1 MRNHFLLFLSLVS
14 CTTFV
19 KQPRLFTRETP
30 VVYPRH
36 LVDLQ
41 QGPPATSDQK
51 IVATRLHQA
60 LTSQIVPDSP
70 TTPMQLLKM
79 VVFIDRVRNEMKFSN
94 SIYVTP
100 DEETVFFPLQ
110 FYPNG
115 HVYIHTEDQDPS
127 QRSGTYKVFSRSIG
141 YPDLQVYANL
151 ELKLEKNKAHQ
162 EMQNEIEI
170 LRALEG
176 VVAVPHIED
185 FGFFQGK
192 TAGTPRFSMQMELFT
207 EDISERKKALEDGK
221 QIVKLALEVVHVVRM
236 LHEKAHYIH
245 RDLKPKNFFWKKQGQ
260 KEIVVVADFGLGERD
275 SDTRMGQRLVGTR
288 AYLAPE
294 LSLHHA
300 QAQSA
305 CESFQLCKK
314 ADVFALGVT
323 LLDLIGEERETHL
336 KKIVYGVHGP
346 FLHQGS
352 HVVEMTSRIQDYTR
366 IHKAYY
372 DQGPL
377 EYGVHPQE
385 AVLRSFRQLVWR
397 MMHPDPLMRPDLR
410 MVEDQLNEILEQYNK
425 SVGSV

>member
-19 KQPRLFTRETP
+19 KQPRLFTREAP
-30 VVYPRH
+30 IVYPRH
-36 LVDLQ
+36 LLVLQ
-41 QGPPATSDQK
+41 QGLPVTSDQK
-51 IVATRLHQA
+51 IVAAKLHHV
-60 LTSQIVPDSP
+60 LTSQIVPDSLI
-70 TTPMQLLKM
+70 TTAQLLKM
-79 VVFIDRVRNEMKFSN
+79 VVFIDRVRTEMKFSN

-115 HVYIHTEDQDPS
+115 HVYLHTEAQDPG
-127 QRSGTYKVFSRSIG
+127 QRSGTYKIFSRSIG

-162 EMQNEIEI
+162 EMQKEIII
-170 LRALEG
+170 LRSLEG
-176 VVAVPHIED
+176 IVAVPHIQD

-192 TAGTPRFSMQMELFT
+192 TAGAPRFSMQMELFT
-207 EDISERKKALEDGK
+207 EDISERKQALEDGK
-221 QIVKLALEVVHVVRM
+221 QIVKLAVEVVHVVRM

-245 RDLKPKNFFWKKQGQ
+245 RDLKPKNFFWKKQGDR
-260 KEIVVVADFGLGERD
+260 EIIVVADFGLGERD
-275 SDTRMGQRLVGTR
+275 SDTKMGQRLVGTR

-300 QAQSA
+300 QAQPA

-314 ADVFALGVT
+314 ADIFALGVT
-323 LLDLIGEERETHL
+323 LLDLIGEEKENHL

-346 FLHQGS
+346 FLHQES
-352 HVVEMTSRIQDYTR
+352 HVAEMTSRIRTYAR
-366 IHKAYY
+366 IHQAYY

-377 EYGVHPQE
+377 EYTAHPQE
-385 AVLRSFRQLVWR
+385 AVMRSFRQLVWS

-410 MVEDQLNEILEQYNK
+410 MVEDQLNEILEQYK
-425 SVGSV
+425 RSVGSV